1 MRLLL
6 IPALLVAGGCAT
18 EIPPGQVSNYGI
30 CEYTMGGGNNARV
43 AQAEAARRGLDCTA
57 YYPAIAA
64 QRANSAAAMNNAAQ
78 YFLAPRGPA
87 RVSQFPRQTN
97 CTSRAVGNTIQ
108 TDCW

>member
-1 MRLLL
+1 MRFLL

-18 EIPPGQVSNYGI
+18 QTPPGQVSNYGI
-30 CEYTMGGGNNARV
+30 CEYTMGGGNNARI

-64 QRANSAAAMNNAAQ
+64 QRANEAAALNNAAR
-78 YFLAPRGPA
+78 FFAPRPA
-87 RVSQFPRQTN
+87 PAMQFPQQTN
-97 CTSRAVGNTIQ
+97 CTSRRVGDTIR